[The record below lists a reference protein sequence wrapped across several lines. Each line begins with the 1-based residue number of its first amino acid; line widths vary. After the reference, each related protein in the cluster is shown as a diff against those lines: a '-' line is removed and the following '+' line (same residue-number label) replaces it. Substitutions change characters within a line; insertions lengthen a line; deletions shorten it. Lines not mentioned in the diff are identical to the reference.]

1 MSELSVSGL
10 TLKFGGVTALDD
22 VDLTA
27 GDGAITALV
36 GPNGAGKS
44 SLFNCITGLYRPQA
58 GRIHYGEHALIGLK
72 PSRVARLGIART
84 FQNIAFVPALSVV
97 ENVMLA
103 AAVTD
108 PVMPWRSAL
117 RWPSERRGERAIRDR
132 AMAQLERLGLGA
144 VAQDDVDGLS
154 FGTRK
159 RIELARALMAD
170 PTLLLVDEPAGG
182 LNEAEVAEL
191 GELLRTLNAESGTT
205 ILLVEHHMGFVMSTA
220 HRVVVLDGGRRIA
233 DGTPAEVSHDPAVI
247 RAYLGTAA

>member
-1 MSELSVSGL
+1 MPQLTISGL
-10 TLKFGGVTALDD
+10 TLRFGGVTALDA
-22 VDLTA
+22 VDLVA
-27 GDGAITALV
+27 VDGQITALV

-58 GRIHYGEHALIGLK
+58 GTISYDDHPLVGLK
-72 PSRVARLGIART
+72 PSRVARRGIART
-84 FQNIAFVPALSVV
+84 FQNIAFVPALTVA

-108 PVMPWRSAL
+108 PVMPWRSTL
-117 RWPSERRGERAIRDR
+117 RLPSERRSEQAIRVR
-132 AMAQLERLGLGA
+132 ALEQLDRLGLA
-144 VAQDDVDGLS
+144 ELADADVEGLS

-159 RIELARALMAD
+159 RIELARALMAE
-170 PTLLLVDEPAGG
+170 PSLLLVDEPAGG

-191 GELLRTLNAESGTT
+191 RDVLCTLNDDGTT
-205 ILLVEHHMGFVMSTA
+205 IVLVEHHMGFVMSTA

-233 DGTPAEVSHDPAVI
+233 DGTPAEVSRDPAVI